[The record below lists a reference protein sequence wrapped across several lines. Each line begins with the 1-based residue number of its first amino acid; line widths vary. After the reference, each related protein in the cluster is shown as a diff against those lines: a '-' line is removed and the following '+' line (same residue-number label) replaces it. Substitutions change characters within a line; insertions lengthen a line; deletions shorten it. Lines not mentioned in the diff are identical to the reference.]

1 MALGA
6 TILWDIRSRLYMNL
20 SWGGLICLCCINLAS
35 ERVGVVGGKME
46 DTFTLKEIVT
56 VFFGTKKIKIL
67 EE

>member
-1 MALGA
+1 
-6 TILWDIRSRLYMNL
+6 MNL